1 MAIYLMRQFRLSIQT
16 VVTLSTILIL
26 PHLCQAHNGPHPSVH
41 DTVAGIL
48 NRFKSTLSTDEIVSI
63 DLAKARAL
71 LTEKEKHVLSH
82 EHISFHVNI
91 PVKVF
96 IIRDASMGDKPF
108 WLKEREFK
116 PLGLKFKI
124 QNRDVDFWVKD
135 FNAGRV
141 SLGINSLSGNDHH
154 YGVALMP
161 LKPNAKLEITK
172 MYPGQLR
179 TAAMK
184 EGVKPF
190 VDKNE
195 KLPALP
201 SVLSGLTIIQ
211 TVYKNR
217 NDAKLIGIYRKTS
230 YPSGPDPDQ
239 IVLTWAND
247 PKTSQTIQWRTD
259 KTVNKSQLQWI
270 KKNDFNQFNPGTP
283 KIIDAVTNEML
294 NTNYVNDPKIH
305 RHTVNLTGLEPNTTY
320 LYSVGL
326 DSANSWSE
334 LSEFKTAPNKTEPFS
349 FVYMG
354 DAQNGLDRW
363 RSMITGAFRKRPNA
377 AFYIMAGDLVDRGN
391 EIDDWDH
398 MLHNARDIYDRRPL
412 IPAIGNHEVQGGHP
426 TTYLKLFDLPKN
438 GPEKIEPERCYTFKY
453 SNAEFFILD
462 TTLAP
467 KLQTKWL
474 EKALSASTATWKFAV
489 YHHPAYSSEP
499 ARDNKKVRNLWTPIF
514 DKYHLD
520 MALQGH
526 DHAYLRTYPMNKQ
539 KRVATA
545 KEGTYY
551 VVSVSGTKF
560 YEQDPHDYTEVGFTN
575 TPTFQILDILID
587 GNKLIYKAYDA
598 EDQIRDEIVI
608 EK

>member
-1 MAIYLMRQFRLSIQT
+1 MRQFKFSVRTTAIIFA
-16 VVTLSTILIL
+16 TLIF
-26 PHLCQAHNGPHPSVH
+26 PNLCQSHNGPHSSVH

-48 NRFKSTLSTDEIVSI
+48 NRFKATLSTDEVVSI
-63 DLAKARAL
+63 DLAKARSL
-71 LTEKEKHVLSH
+71 LTKNEKHILSH
-82 EHISFHVNI
+82 EHITFHVNI

-108 WLKEREFK
+108 WLKERDFK

-124 QNRDVDFWVKD
+124 QNRNVDFWVKD
-135 FNAGRV
+135 FEAGRI

-161 LKPNAKLEITK
+161 LKSNPKLEVTK

-179 TAAMK
+179 TAPMK
-184 EGVKPF
+184 AGVKPF

-201 SVLSGLTIIQ
+201 TVLSGLTIVQ

-230 YPSGPDPDQ
+230 YPSGPKPDQ

-270 KKNDFNQFNPGTP
+270 KKNDFNRFQPGKP
-283 KIIDAVTNEML
+283 KIINAVTVEML

-305 RHTVNLTGLEPNTTY
+305 RHTVNLTGLEPNTSY

-326 DSANSWSE
+326 KAANSWSE
-334 LSEFKTAPNKTEPFS
+334 LSEFQTAPNKTEPFS

-354 DAQNGLDRW
+354 DAQNGLDGW

-391 EIDDWDH
+391 EIDDWDN
-398 MLHNARDIYDRRPL
+398 MLHQARDIYNRRPL
-412 IPAIGNHEVQGGHP
+412 IPAIGNHEIQGGHP
-426 TTYLKLFDLPKN
+426 TTYLKLFDLPKTDQ
-438 GPEKIEPERCYTFKY
+438 K
-453 SNAEFFILD
+453 
-462 TTLAP
+462 
-467 KLQTKWL
+467 KLNQ
-474 EKALSASTATWKFAV
+474 
-489 YHHPAYSSEP
+489 
-499 ARDNKKVRNLWTPIF
+499 N
-514 DKYHLD
+514 
-520 MALQGH
+520 
-526 DHAYLRTYPMNKQ
+526 
-539 KRVATA
+539 VATH
-545 KEGTYY
+545 
-551 VVSVSGTKF
+551 S
-560 YEQDPHDYTEVGFTN
+560 N
-575 TPTFQILDILID
+575 TVTLNFL
-587 GNKLIYKAYDA
+587 Y
-598 EDQIRDEIVI
+598 
-608 EK
+608 

>member
-48 NRFKSTLSTDEIVSI
+48 NRFKSTLTTDEIVKI
-63 DLAKARAL
+63 DLATARSL

-179 TAAMK
+179 AAAMK
-184 EGVKPF
+184 EGTKPF

-545 KEGTYY
+545 REGTYY

-598 EDQIRDEIVI
+598 EDKIRDEIVI

>member
-1 MAIYLMRQFRLSIQT
+1 MRQFKLSIQT

-48 NRFKSTLSTDEIVSI
+48 NRFKSTLSTDEIVKI
-63 DLAKARAL
+63 DLATARSL

-184 EGVKPF
+184 EGTKPF

-545 KEGTYY
+545 REGTYY

-598 EDQIRDEIVI
+598 EDKIRDEIVI

>member
-1 MAIYLMRQFRLSIQT
+1 MIKFNSGT
-16 VVTLSTILIL
+16 HTIAALLATFIL
-26 PHLCQAHNGPHPSVH
+26 PHLSQAHVGPHPSVH
-41 DTVAGIL
+41 DTVASIL
-48 NRFKSTLSTDEIVSI
+48 NRFKATLSTEEIVAI
-63 DLAKARAL
+63 DIAKARSL
-71 LTEKEKHVLSH
+71 LTENEKHILSH
-82 EHISFHVNI
+82 DHISFHVNT

-108 WLKEREFK
+108 WLKERDFK

-124 QNRDVDFWVKD
+124 KNRDVDFWVKD
-135 FNAGRV
+135 FEAGQIG
-141 SLGINSLSGNDHH
+141 LGINSLSGNDHH

-161 LKPNAKLEITK
+161 LKPDPKLEVTK

-190 VDKNE
+190 IDKNDTLPS
-195 KLPALP
+195 LPA
-201 SVLSGLTIIQ
+201 VLSGLTIVQ

-230 YPSGPDPDQ
+230 YPSSPKPDQ
-239 IVLTWAND
+239 IILTWAND
-247 PKTSQTIQWRTD
+247 PTTTQTVQWRTD
-259 KTVNKSQLQWI
+259 KSVSKGQLKWI
-270 KKNDFNQFNPGTP
+270 KKSDYNRFQPATP
-283 KIIDAVTNEML
+283 KTIDANSIEMI
-294 NTNYVNDPKIH
+294 NTNYVNDPKIF
-305 RHTVNLTGLEPNTTY
+305 RHTVNITGLTPNTTY
-320 LYSVGL
+320 LYSVGQGS
-326 DSANSWSE
+326 DDNWSE

-354 DAQNGLDRW
+354 DAQNGFDRW
-363 RSMITGAFRKRPNA
+363 RSMISGAFRKRPNA

-391 EIDDWDH
+391 EIDDWDN
-398 MLHNARDIYDRRPL
+398 MLHKARDVYNRRPL
-412 IPAIGNHEVQGGHP
+412 IPAIGNHEIQGGHP
-426 TTYLKLFDLPKN
+426 STYLKLFDLPKN

-467 KLQTKWL
+467 KLQSEWL
-474 EKALSASTATWKFAV
+474 EKVLSSSTATWKFAV

-499 ARDNKKVRNLWTPIF
+499 ERDNKKVRNLWTPIF

-526 DHAYLRTYPMNKQ
+526 DHAYLRTYPMKGQ
-539 KRVATA
+539 KRVPTA

-560 YEQDPHDYTEVGFTN
+560 YEQDQRDYTEVGFTN

-587 GNKLIYKAYDA
+587 GNKLIYRAYDA
-598 EDQIRDEIVI
+598 EDKIRDQIII

>member
-1 MAIYLMRQFRLSIQT
+1 MRQFKLSIQT

-48 NRFKSTLSTDEIVSI
+48 NRFKSTLSTDEIVTI
-63 DLAKARAL
+63 DLATARSL

-184 EGVKPF
+184 EGTKPF

-545 KEGTYY
+545 REGTYY

-598 EDQIRDEIVI
+598 EDKIRDEIVI

>member
-1 MAIYLMRQFRLSIQT
+1 MRQFRLTIQT
-16 VVTLSTILIL
+16 VVTLSSILIL

-48 NRFKSTLSTDEIVSI
+48 NRFKSTLSTDEIVTI

-184 EGVKPF
+184 EGTKPF

-560 YEQDPHDYTEVGFTN
+560 YEQDPRDYTEVGFTN

-598 EDQIRDEIVI
+598 EDKIRDEIVI

>member
-1 MAIYLMRQFRLSIQT
+1 MRQFKLSTQT
-16 VVTLSTILIL
+16 VATLFVILIL
-26 PHLCQAHNGPHPSVH
+26 PHLCQSHNGPHPSVH

-48 NRFKSTLSTDEIVSI
+48 NRFKSTLSTDEIVTI
-63 DLAKARAL
+63 DLAKARSL
-71 LTEKEKHVLSH
+71 LTEKEKHILSH

-135 FNAGRV
+135 FETGRV

-161 LKPNAKLEITK
+161 LKPNPKLEVTK

-195 KLPALP
+195 TLPALP
-201 SVLSGLTIIQ
+201 AVLSGLTILQ
-211 TVYKNR
+211 TVYENR

-230 YPSGPDPDQ
+230 YPSGPKPDQ

-247 PKTSQTIQWRTD
+247 PTTSQTIQWRTD
-259 KTVNKSQLQWI
+259 ETVNKSQLQWI
-270 KKNDFNQFNPGTP
+270 KKNDYNRFQPGTP
-283 KIIDAVTNEML
+283 KTIDAVTSEML

-326 DSANSWSE
+326 NSANSWSE

-354 DAQNGLDRW
+354 DAQNGLDGW

-391 EIDDWDH
+391 EIDDWDN
-398 MLHNARDIYDRRPL
+398 MLHQARDIYDRRPL
-412 IPAIGNHEVQGGHP
+412 IPAIGNHEIQGGHP

-467 KLQTKWL
+467 KLQTEWL
-474 EKALSASTATWKFAV
+474 EKVLSTSTATWKFAV

-526 DHAYLRTYPMNKQ
+526 DHAYLRTYPMKGQ

-551 VVSVSGTKF
+551 IVSVSGTKF
-560 YEQDPHDYTEVGFTN
+560 YEQDPRDYTEVGFTN

-598 EDQIRDEIVI
+598 EDKIRDEIVI

>member
-1 MAIYLMRQFRLSIQT
+1 MRQFRLSIQT

-48 NRFKSTLSTDEIVSI
+48 NRFKSTLSTDEIVTI
-63 DLAKARAL
+63 DLAKARSL

-82 EHISFHVNI
+82 EHISFYVNI

-116 PLGLKFKI
+116 PLGLKLKI

-259 KTVNKSQLQWI
+259 KTVNKSQLKWI

-326 DSANSWSE
+326 NSANSWSK

-474 EKALSASTATWKFAV
+474 EEALSASTATWKFAV

-560 YEQDPHDYTEVGFTN
+560 YEQDPRDYTEVGFTN

-598 EDQIRDEIVI
+598 EDKIRDEIVI